1 MSDECAIQLHRALCV
16 CSPTPGAPTEIAVNS
31 VLVNPVKTD
40 ELLVCTRSNAVHA
53 MTIGGSVAR
62 TWTSGK
68 KEDEASFVA
77 ATVSPRG
84 NFLYCLATDGNLYC
98 FNIAAGRL
106 DHVLEVHSQG
116 AAIGLAHHPH
126 RNLVATF
133 ADEADLRI
141 WQA

>member
-1 MSDECAIQLHRALCV
+1 MLCG

-53 MTIGGSVAR
+53 MTIAGSVAR

-68 KEDEASFVA
+68 KEDEASFVS

-84 NFLYCLATDGNLYC
+84 SFLYCLATDGNLYC
-98 FNIAAGRL
+98 FNTAAGRL
-106 DHVLEVHSQG
+106 DHVLEVHGKG

-133 ADEADLRI
+133 ADEADLNI